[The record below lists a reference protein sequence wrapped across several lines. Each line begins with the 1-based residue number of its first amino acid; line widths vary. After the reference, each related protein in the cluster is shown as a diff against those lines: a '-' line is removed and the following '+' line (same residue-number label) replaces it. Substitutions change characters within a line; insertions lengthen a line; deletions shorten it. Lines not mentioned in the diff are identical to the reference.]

1 MTEFPYIQAVSKRTG
16 VTEAQMR
23 QIFKLEN
30 DFHQAIMA
38 EEDFDRR
45 QKLYEHVYIAVGAF
59 FNNDPKAYFQKL
71 IGVKTKIARQLQK
84 DIKNKALL
92 DVGCGC
98 TDWTSKPPNSRM
110 MILGAKSSVISATSS
125 NLNYPNSLMCCYS
138 TMFMSILPR
147 KTKGIFWHRSEKP
160 VNPTAKS

>member
-45 QKLYEHVYIAVGAF
+45 QKLYEHVYIAVGTF
-59 FNNDPKAYFQKL
+59 F
-71 IGVKTKIARQLQK
+71 
-84 DIKNKALL
+84 KNSS
-92 DVGCGC
+92 G
-98 TDWTSKPPNSRM
+98 SKPR
-110 MILGAKSSVISATSS
+110 
-125 NLNYPNSLMCCYS
+125 
-138 TMFMSILPR
+138 
-147 KTKGIFWHRSEKP
+147 
-160 VNPTAKS
+160 